1 MKISPEE
8 ADRLSTDATLNALL
22 DQIRLEA
29 LNDLAGVEADNMISV
44 LRLQQKVSVVDE
56 IRSGLRASAARP
68 ANSKGTFA

>member
-8 ADRLSTDATLNALL
+8 AARLSSDATLNELL
-22 DQIRLEA
+22 DTIRLAA
-29 LNDLAGVEADNMISV
+29 LNALAGVEADNTISI

-56 IRSGLRASAARP
+56 IRSGLKVTARP

>member
-8 ADRLSTDATLNALL
+8 AARLSSDATLNELL
-22 DQIRLEA
+22 DTIRLEA
-29 LNDLAGVEADNMISV
+29 LNDLAGVEADNTISI

-56 IRSGLRASAARP
+56 IRSGLKVTARP